1 MSIDWWMDKHFM
13 ASEFYSAIKWDKP
26 DVHSM
31 EEIQEDYITLKKQ
44 DPKACILYDSVY
56 VTF

>member
-1 MSIDWWMDKHFM
+1 MDKHFM

-31 EEIQEDYITLKKQ
+31 EEIQEDYIKLKKQ